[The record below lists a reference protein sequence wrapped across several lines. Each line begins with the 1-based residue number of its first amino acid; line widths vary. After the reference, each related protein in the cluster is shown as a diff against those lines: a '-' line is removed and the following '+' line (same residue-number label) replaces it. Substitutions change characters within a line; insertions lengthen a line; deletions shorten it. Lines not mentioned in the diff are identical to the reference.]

1 MLYFLMMAWGLAQTR
16 HRRPPREPNGFF
28 GWQLISALPP
38 MMISDDSEIDDE
50 SLVDDGPFE
59 GQLERPAI
67 LHHELG
73 QQGKG
78 VE

>member
-1 MLYFLMMAWGLAQTR
+1 MMT
-16 HRRPPREPNGFF
+16 
-28 GWQLISALPP
+28 
-38 MMISDDSEIDDE
+38 SDDSEIDDE
-50 SLVDDGPFE
+50 SLIGYGPFE

>member
-1 MLYFLMMAWGLAQTR
+1 MMTSG
-16 HRRPPREPNGFF
+16 
-28 GWQLISALPP
+28 
-38 MMISDDSEIDDE
+38 DSKIYDG

-59 GQLERPAI
+59 GQLERPSI